1 MSSAEPKPTPPP
13 RKSWSS
19 RLTILATLA
28 IVLGPLTISSF
39 IPGEMARWQ
48 AAAAQEATW
57 SEDHATAVARLSRAI
72 EWQPDN
78 VDWWLLR
85 GEAHLAAGD
94 RTQASADCQHAAT
107 LETANF
113 KTIMRHSTLALDL
126 GLFDEAI
133 ALSRK
138 ALAAAK
144 RHGFKAFVMAQ
155 NGLAY
160 TLAVADRD
168 LEEAATLI
176 DEALKEVPEDPSL
189 LDTRSFVNFR
199 RGKHQLALDD
209 ANKAVANWQ
218 KVAAKNGVAA
228 NSLIADARQ
237 LKQARQRDQKVNA
250 VLVYHRSLAL
260 EKLGQE
266 LEAAIDR
273 DRVRQLGFKPNPELF

>member
-1 MSSAEPKPTPPP
+1 
-13 RKSWSS
+13 
-19 RLTILATLA
+19 
-28 IVLGPLTISSF
+28 
-39 IPGEMARWQ
+39 
-48 AAAAQEATW
+48 
-57 SEDHATAVARLSRAI
+57 
-72 EWQPDN
+72 
-78 VDWWLLR
+78 
-85 GEAHLAAGD
+85 
-94 RTQASADCQHAAT
+94 
-107 LETANF
+107 
-113 KTIMRHSTLALDL
+113 
-126 GLFDEAI
+126 
-133 ALSRK
+133 
-138 ALAAAK
+138 
-144 RHGFKAFVMAQ
+144 
-155 NGLAY
+155 
-160 TLAVADRD
+160 
-168 LEEAATLI
+168 
-176 DEALKEVPEDPSL
+176 